1 MIDLIHDSITSP
13 FAVAYNGVLGDFLL
27 AKCFLTPLGAK
38 QTDFASAYAKN
49 EAAGQKTLDKVLT
62 EFEESLAK

>member
-1 MIDLIHDSITSP
+1 M
-13 FAVAYNGVLGDFLL
+13 LGDFLL

-38 QTDFASAYAKN
+38 QTDFTSAYAKN
-49 EAAGQKTLDKVLT
+49 EAAGQKTLDNVLT